1 MASITQKIPSYTSG
15 ISQQPD
21 ELKSPGQLRE
31 AKNVFPDVTHG
42 LMKRPG
48 GRLIGSALTAYN
60 TNSKWFHYYRDENE
74 QYIGQ
79 IQGSDGQIKI
89 WRCSDGQ
96 AMSVTNN
103 LTTTTKTGTYTRDT
117 AGVISIAI
125 TAHGYSLGESIYLDF
140 TGAAV
145 DAVYEITSVV
155 DANNFKVKDNVTG
168 AAITST
174 AVSAKSNYLIHLSD
188 EDIQTL
194 TLNDYTYITNRT
206 KVTAMAADTADRP
219 HEAYISLQRVNYA
232 AQYGINIFDNNS
244 TLRES
249 TTATKIKIDLVKSSN
264 NYCHTDYTLRNRSQR
279 ITDNTRCGTPANTES
294 GGDHSAHSTDPNQ
307 DAWQPNSGSAIFSIT
322 NNGSETDVALSHD
335 PVSSHTYTIQ
345 VFDTDGDDVDSETAR
360 INETTGTGNPKNL
373 YFRVVTTGQALPG
386 MEKTGDVDAP
396 QAGYR
401 QCRYTTTFDLLYGGS
416 GWKVGDYFNFW
427 MTGAYYKCTIE
438 EISTSF
444 VRSNLGLIRP
454 TPTSFDGET
463 VVTAESVLGELQKD
477 IRATSTFADADVQII
492 GNGIYLTDAAS
503 FNVESFDENLLKVF
517 TTEIKDVADLPSQC
531 KHGYVVKVRNSEANE
546 DDYYVKF
553 VGENDRDG
561 PGVWEECAQP
571 GRAIAFNDGTM
582 PIQIKREATGTF
594 TVSKVLW
601 KDCLVGDTTTADNPS
616 FIGSTINKLLFFR
629 NRMVMLS
636 DENVIMSQ
644 PGDFFNFW
652 PKSAI
657 TYTAT
662 DNIDLSCS
670 SEYPAIVYD
679 GIQVNQGLVLFTKN
693 QQFMLT
699 TDSDVLSPQTAKINA
714 VASYNFNYKT
724 NPISLG
730 TTLAFLDNAG
740 RYTRFFEAA
749 GIIREGTPNVIEQSK
764 VIAKKFPNDI
774 NLIANSRENSTIF
787 FCTKG
792 TKKIYGF
799 RYYSVAEQRVQQAWF
814 EWELMGDIQHIAMLD
829 DALYAIV
836 KNSSTYVMQKF
847 SIKSDSGSY
856 IVTDD
861 NLTANDTTD
870 DIDYRIHL
878 DNAKSFAH
886 SALTYVASGDYTKFD
901 HTVANYSGTGQ
912 LAVYAVSTGSDKEFN
927 GSLVNVSTF
936 SDSGTTKVK
945 IPGDWTTADSNKAYN
960 LILGY
965 LFDMEVKFPTIYK
978 LDNQGE
984 NRWRADLQSSLVIHR
999 TKFSL
1004 GPTGVYNFT
1013 LERVGKPDY
1022 TETFESKQADAYYAN
1037 TVDIEN
1043 EQISTM
1049 PIYERNTTLNL
1060 TLKSTHPSP
1069 ATLYSMTWE
1078 GEYSPRYY
1086 QRV

>member
-21 ELKSPGQLRE
+21 ELKSPGQLKE

-79 IQGSDGQIKI
+79 IQRSDGELKM
-89 WRCSDGQ
+89 WRCSDGA
-96 AMSVTNN
+96 AMTVNAYSNTLKTY
-103 LTTTTKTGTYTRDT
+103 LTHT
-117 AGVISIAI
+117 A
-125 TAHGYSLGESIYLDF
+125 
-140 TGAAV
+140 
-145 DAVYEITSVV
+145 
-155 DANNFKVKDNVTG
+155 
-168 AAITST
+168 
-174 AVSAKSNYLIHLSD
+174 D
-188 EDIQTL
+188 EDLQTL

-206 KVTAMAADTADRP
+206 KTTAMAAATADRP
-219 HEAYISLQRVNYA
+219 HEAYISLQKVSYA
-232 AQYGINIFDNNS
+232 SQYGVNLYDNDT
-244 TLRES
+244 TLTTVR
-249 TTATKIKIDLVKSSN
+249 TATRIKIDLDKSSN
-264 NYCHTDYTLRNRSQR
+264 NYCNSSGNMVSRANR
-279 ITDNTRCGTPANTES
+279 GT
-294 GGDHSAHSTDPNQ
+294 GGNDHLCDDSAGKDR
-307 DAWQPNSGSAIFSIT
+307 DAFQPNVGTKIFSIT
-322 NNGSETDVALSHD
+322 DGGTQDDEGAVNDESNYTIDVLQSNGSDANRGS
-335 PVSSHTYTIQ
+335 
-345 VFDTDGDDVDSETAR
+345 
-360 INETTGTGNPKNL
+360 NL
-373 YFRVVTTGQALPG
+373 YFRVATIGQALPQ
-386 MEKTGDVDAP
+386 TVARGDTPDYHVEY
-396 QAGYR
+396 YR
-401 QCRYTTTFDLLYGGS
+401 SRYTTTYDLLYGGE
-416 GWKVGDYFNFW
+416 GWEEGDYFYFW
-427 MTGAYYKCTIE
+427 MKDAKYKCTIE
-438 EISTSF
+438 EVSTSYQ
-444 VRSNLGLIRP
+444 RANLGLVRP
-454 TPTSFDGET
+454 TPTPFDAET
-463 VVTAESVLGELQKD
+463 VVTAESILGD
-477 IRATSTFADADVQII
+477 IQQAIINAKKSDGSNSNWHNASADVQII

-503 FNVESFDENLLKVF
+503 FNISSPSAELLKVF
-517 TTEIKDVADLPSQC
+517 STEIKDVADLPSQC
-531 KHGYVVKVRNSEANE
+531 KHEYVVKVKNSEANE

-553 VGENDRDG
+553 VGENERDG
-561 PGVWEECAQP
+561 PGVWEECAKP
-571 GRAIAFNDGTM
+571 GRSVAFDAGTM
-582 PIQIKREATGTF
+582 PIQIKREANGTF
-594 TVSKVLW
+594 TVSAITW
-601 KDCLVGDTTTADNPS
+601 EDCLVGDTTTAPEPS
-616 FIGSTINKLLFFR
+616 FIGSTINKLMFFR
-629 NRMVMLS
+629 NRLVMLS

-644 PGDFFNFW
+644 PGKFFNFW

-699 TDSDVLSPQTAKINA
+699 TDSDVLSPQTAKINS
-714 VASYNFNYKT
+714 VSSYNFNYKT

-730 TTLAFLDNAG
+730 TTISFLDNAG
-740 RYTRFFEAA
+740 KYTRFFEAA
-749 GIIREGTPNVIEQSK
+749 GITREGEPNVIEQSK

-774 NLIANSRENSTIF
+774 NIVTNSRENSTIF
-787 FCTKG
+787 FATKG
-792 TKKIYGF
+792 TKKVYGF

-814 EWELMGDIQHIAMLD
+814 EWELMGEIQHMAVLD
-829 DALYAIV
+829 DALYVII

-847 SIKSDSGSY
+847 SIKSDSGTY
-856 IVTDD
+856 EVTDD

-886 SALTYVASGDYTKFD
+886 SALTYVAVGDYTKFD

-936 SDSGTTKVK
+936 SDSGTTKIK
-945 IPGDWTTADSNKAYN
+945 IPGNWTITDNNKAYN

-984 NRWRADLQSSLVIHR
+984 NRWRADLQSSLVVHR

-1004 GPTGVYNFT
+1004 GPTGVYSFT
-1013 LERVGKPDY
+1013 LKRIGKPDY
-1022 TETFESKQADAYYAN
+1022 TETFESKQADSYYAN
-1037 TVDIEN
+1037 TVDIESQ
-1043 EQISTM
+1043 QIATM

>member
-48 GRLIGSALTAYN
+48 SRLIGSALTAYN

-155 DANNFKVKDNVTG
+155 DPNNFKVKDNVTG

-206 KVTAMAADTADRP
+206 KVTAMAAAPADRP
-219 HEAYISLQRVNYA
+219 HEAYISLQKVAYA
-232 AQYGINIFDNNS
+232 NQYGVNLYNDTS
-244 TLRES
+244 TTTV
-249 TTATKIKIDLVKSSN
+249 TTATRIKIDLIKSSN
-264 NYCHTDYTLRNRSQR
+264 NYCHTDYSLRKRSQR
-279 ITDNTRCGTPANTES
+279 LSDNTKCGEPGIATNHGD
-294 GGDHSAHSTDPNQ
+294 GGHTHPSTDPNQ
-307 DAWQPNSGSAIFSIT
+307 DSWQPNTATQIFSVSD
-322 NNGSETDVALSHD
+322 GASLTDVGPPSD
-335 PVSSHTYTIQ
+335 PDRTETYTI
-345 VFDTDGDDVDSETAR
+345 DVKASNGSSVNRGE
-360 INETTGTGNPKNL
+360 NL
-373 YFRVVTTGQALPG
+373 YFRVATIGQALPQ
-386 MEKTGDVDAP
+386 MESTGDQDPPAI
-396 QAGYR
+396 GYR
-401 QCRYTTTFDLLYGGS
+401 SCRYTTTYDLLYGGQ
-416 GWKVGDYFNFW
+416 GWVKGDYFNFW
-427 MTGAYYKCTIE
+427 MMGAWYECTIE
-438 EISTSF
+438 EVSTSYQQA
-444 VRSNLGLIRP
+444 NLGLIRP
-454 TPTSFDGET
+454 TPTPFHVET
-463 VVTAESVLGELQKD
+463 AITAESILGD
-477 IRATSTFADADVQII
+477 IQDGILNAKKSDGSNSVFYGANADVQII

-503 FNVESFDENLLKVF
+503 FNITSSAEDLLKVF
-517 TTEIKDVADLPSQC
+517 TTEIDDVADLPSQC

-571 GRAIAFNDGTM
+571 GRAIAFNDATM

-594 TVSKVLW
+594 TVSKVGW
-601 KDCLVGDTTTADNPS
+601 EDCLVGDTTTADNPS
-616 FIGSTINKLLFFR
+616 FIGSTINKLMFFR
-629 NRMVMLS
+629 NRLVMLS

-657 TYTAT
+657 TYSAT
-662 DNIDLSCS
+662 DNIDISCS

-714 VASYNFNYKT
+714 VSSYNFNYKT
-724 NPISLG
+724 NPVSLG

-740 RYTRFFEAA
+740 RYTRFFESA
-749 GIIREGTPNVIEQSK
+749 GITREGTPNVIEQSK

-886 SALTYVASGDYTKFD
+886 SALTYVAVGDYTKFD

-936 SDSGTTKVK
+936 SDSGTTKIK
-945 IPGDWTTADSNKAYN
+945 IPGNWTTADSNKAYN

-1004 GPTGVYNFT
+1004 GPTGVYDFT